1 MPGPAHDHRRRRLT
15 RRSAV
20 CWCGRRRQSCVEMP
34 PVVRQ
39 VHALQRGRSEA
50 GAHVRGTISLLPP
63 ERAVLRRRQKRTA
76 MALPIATLRPARI
89 VTQIS
94 STATVPHLSRAS
106 GGLLSHS
113 QHARGMRWQKCDA
126 ILWLRCARAT
136 RLPARRCDA
145 VRPIEGV
152 QIRPKRY
159 HVVGGDHGW
168 SLAAINEQRSL
179 PGRWRWH
186 AVAMAKVTACPFLFL
201 SVSQNSLC
209 DSASWRARARVRA
222 RARACVHTSPASRV
236 RPLVRPHSHRSRV
249 PTRSRRHQ
257 RRNGAGLARAVWRAR
272 ENAQRANAQKTQC
285 TRECISN
292 RI

>member
-106 GGLLSHS
+106 GGLLSHP
-113 QHARGMRWQKCDA
+113 QHVRGMRWQKCDA

-201 SVSQNSLC
+201 SVSQNSL
-209 DSASWRARARVRA
+209 
-222 RARACVHTSPASRV
+222 
-236 RPLVRPHSHRSRV
+236 
-249 PTRSRRHQ
+249 
-257 RRNGAGLARAVWRAR
+257 
-272 ENAQRANAQKTQC
+272 
-285 TRECISN
+285 
-292 RI
+292 